1 MIRKMGAIVSMTA
14 IISLPKKLYGHV
26 FSSFDTFKI
35 IQIVLK
41 MLKKRFAVKI
51 CTFFGLECHIFLTN
65 SPIKYKKI
73 KETVKNI

>member
-1 MIRKMGAIVSMTA
+1 MF
-14 IISLPKKLYGHV
+14 
-26 FSSFDTFKI
+26 FSSLDTFNI

-41 MLKKRFAVKI
+41 ILKKRFAVKI